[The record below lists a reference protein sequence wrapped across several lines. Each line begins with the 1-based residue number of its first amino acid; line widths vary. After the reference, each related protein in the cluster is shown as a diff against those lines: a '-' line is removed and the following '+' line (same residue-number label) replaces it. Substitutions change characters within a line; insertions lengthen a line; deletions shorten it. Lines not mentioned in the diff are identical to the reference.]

1 MSNISGVLPAANL
14 LAIATASSTF
24 DATEAALAPSPALGS
39 KAALLQAGTAFRDLP
54 LAAAP
59 PTHDYNDNGA
69 NTQKLVDTITWRIH
83 YNTSHYYE
91 RPAADHTDRSSC
103 RLGTAQQNH
112 LGASSP
118 WLMVTTLQARLW
130 TSLLADWMPRGAACA
145 SHVGPANHQDTF
157 QKSAR
162 NQKQALSATPTCPP
176 QSKEQALQ
184 KQNLN
189 TNNKTQVF
197 ANPVP
202 LLPKTN
208 CWHNRMT
215 TTNRNWDQPVCL
227 SKCNVDIL
235 LETQFTHIPLQRKH
249 GHENSVSNQP

>member
-1 MSNISGVLPAANL
+1 MSIKVSNISGVLPAANL

-24 DATEAALAPSPALGS
+24 DTTEAALAPSPALGS
-39 KAALLQAGTAFRDLP
+39 KAALLQAGAAFRDLP

-69 NTQKLVDTITWRIH
+69 NTQKLVDTITWRMH

-112 LGASSP
+112 PGASSP
-118 WLMVTTLQARLW
+118 WLTVTTLQARLW

-162 NQKQALSATPTCPP
+162 NQKQALSATPTCPS

-184 KQNLN
+184 QQNSS
-189 TNNKTQVF
+189 F
-197 ANPVP
+197 
-202 LLPKTN
+202 
-208 CWHNRMT
+208 CESRT
-215 TTNRNWDQPVCL
+215 TTAKDQLLAQQNDNHKPQLGPTSVLIKMQRRHFARNT
-227 SKCNVDIL
+227 IH
-235 LETQFTHIPLQRKH
+235 THIPLQRKH